1 MTVRKGMKVLAL
13 ILACA
18 VFVIPGLF
26 ASGTGEKSIQDSKG
40 LEKVTISIHPS
51 GHGLP
56 AYIAG
61 EKGFYA
67 EQGLEVETLVYIAA
81 PPQMEAYS
89 TGAWDIGTT
98 GFGGIVLGVAKK
110 DLVILGSS
118 IDDGKLLALWARPD
132 SALAKAGFNE
142 SIGAYGDASLWK
154 DKQILMT
161 QGTII
166 NVLLTSTLQ
175 RMNLNDD
182 AVKKINMDS
191 SPAYTAFKAGNGDLV
206 QGFAAF
212 YFAAEA
218 DGMIPVTTG
227 ISQNIFLPS
236 AIIASDKIINER
248 PEVVQ
253 AWLRAYMKGV
263 QYIKDNPDEAAQ
275 MLVEFSEENG
285 VATDLARA
293 KNFVR
298 LQIKLIPDQAEQLA
312 MFAKTTDGTQTNWQK
327 SLGNSMDFYIK
338 MGNYTKDDKVALL
351 EESNYNSNFMQNL

>member
-1 MTVRKGMKVLAL
+1 MTIRKGMKVFVL
-13 ILACA
+13 ILVCTI
-18 VFVIPGLF
+18 FVASGLF
-26 ASGTGEKSIQDSKG
+26 ASGSGEKSAQEANG

-56 AYIAG
+56 AYIAS

-67 EQGLEVETLVYIAA
+67 EQGLDVKTLIYIAA

-98 GFGGIVLGVAKK
+98 GFGGIVLGVAKNN
-110 DLVILGSS
+110 LVVLGSS

-132 SALAKAGFNE
+132 SALAKAGYDK
-142 SIGAYGDASLWK
+142 SIGAYGNASLWK
-154 DKQILMT
+154 GQEILMT

-175 RMNLNDD
+175 RMGLRDD

-212 YFAAEA
+212 YFAAES
-218 DGMIPVTTG
+218 DGMIPVSTG
-227 ISQNIFLPS
+227 ITQDIFLPS
-236 AIIASDKIINER
+236 AIIASEKIINER
-248 PEVVQ
+248 PQVVQ
-253 AWLRAYMKGV
+253 AWLRAYMKSV
-263 QYIKDNPDEAAQ
+263 QWIKDNPGEAAQ

-285 VATDLARA
+285 VTTDLERAR
-293 KNFVR
+293 NFVR
-298 LQIKLIPDQAEQLA
+298 LQISLIPDQTEQLD
-312 MFAKTTDGTQTNWQK
+312 MFAQASDSKQTNWQK
-327 SLGNSMDFYIK
+327 SLGNSMDFYIL
-338 MGNYTKDDKVALL
+338 MGNYREADKAALL
-351 EESNYNSNFMQNL
+351 EESNYNSSFMQNL

>member
-1 MTVRKGMKVLAL
+1 MKSRKGMKVFVL
-13 ILACA
+13 ILVCM
-18 VFVIPGLF
+18 VLVVPGIF
-26 ASGTGEKSIQDSKG
+26 ATGTGEKTTQKEEG

-56 AYIAG
+56 AYIAS

-67 EQGLEVETLVYIAA
+67 EQGLDVETLVYIAA

-98 GFGGIVLGVAKK
+98 GFGGIVLGVAKNN
-110 DLVILGSS
+110 LVILGSS

-132 SALAKAGFNE
+132 SALAKAGYNE
-142 SIGAYGDASLWK
+142 SIGAYGNASLWK
-154 DKQILMT
+154 DQQILMT
-161 QGTII
+161 QGTIT

-175 RMNLNDD
+175 RMGLTDD

-218 DGMIPVTTG
+218 DGMVPVSTG

-236 AIIASDKIINER
+236 AIIASEKIIKER

-253 AWLRAYMKGV
+253 LG
-263 QYIKDNPDEAAQ
+263 
-275 MLVEFSEENG
+275 SG
-285 VATDLARA
+285 
-293 KNFVR
+293 
-298 LQIKLIPDQAEQLA
+298 LI
-312 MFAKTTDGTQTNWQK
+312 
-327 SLGNSMDFYIK
+327 
-338 MGNYTKDDKVALL
+338 
-351 EESNYNSNFMQNL
+351 